1 MSNVSTLE
9 ERWKDLTP
17 SQQRLLVS
25 ELHLDGKALF
35 GGRGSGN
42 SYRVLRRKGIVYRE
56 WSDALAA
63 PALWH
68 KLTKEGKKLR
78 SYGMKLRAEKER
90 KFRQLQKTA
99 EKEREVRQLQE
110 KAKRGKQTM
119 STTHDDMTPKQL
131 ELEARRILPTITKG
145 QRRFLAGDPPFR
157 IEGPGGARIANR
169 LRVMRIGGHGMAQDG
184 CPTLILSP
192 FGRLLREMIKVQMGL
207 KGKAR

>member
-1 MSNVSTLE
+1 MSSVVSLE
-9 ERWKDLTP
+9 EMWKELTP

-42 SYRVLRRKGIVYRE
+42 SYRVLMHKGLVYRE

-68 KLTKEGKKLR
+68 KLTEKGKKLR
-78 SYGMKLRAEKER
+78 SYGMKLRAQKER
-90 KFRQLQKTA
+90 KFRQLQ
-99 EKEREVRQLQE
+99 E
-110 KAKRGKQTM
+110 KAKKGKQTM

-169 LRVMRIGGHGMAQDG
+169 LRVLRIGGHGKAQDG

-192 FGRLLREMIKVQMGL
+192 VGHLLREMIKVQMGL